1 MKATIRIQISVI
13 QEGAAESG
21 EIIQY
26 LPTEIG
32 EPADI
37 EKNSRAI
44 IPGMVLILASML
56 RVAMMKFFEYNEAK

>member
-21 EIIQY
+21 EVIQY

-32 EPADI
+32 EPADV

-44 IPGMVLILASML
+44 IAGLVVLLGAML
-56 RVAMMKFFEYNEAK
+56 RTAMKKFFEYNEVK

>member
-13 QEGAAESG
+13 SSGMAESG
-21 EIIQY
+21 EVIQY

-37 EKNSRAI
+37 EKSSRAI
-44 IPGMVLILASML
+44 IAGLVVLLGAML
-56 RVAMMKFFEYNEAK
+56 RTAMKKFFEYNEVK

>member
-21 EIIQY
+21 EVIQY

-37 EKNSRAI
+37 EKSSRAI
-44 IPGMVLILASML
+44 IAGLVIVLASML
-56 RVAMMKFFEYNEAK
+56 RTAMKKFFEYNEVK

>member
-1 MKATIRIQISVI
+1 VKATIRIQISVI
-13 QEGAAESG
+13 SSGMAESG
-21 EIIQY
+21 EVIQY

-44 IPGMVLILASML
+44 IAGLVIVLASML
-56 RVAMMKFFEYNEAK
+56 RTAMKKFFEYNEVK